1 MPYNGPTM
9 GTETA
14 ETKLARLYA
23 ACPAAFPGSDPIL
36 TVTRDA
42 RVATARW
49 RNLRVEADT
58 EAEARVR
65 ICTAAEDALRV
76 AMGIWQNAA
85 RSARADE
92 ESARQLA
99 ILMEQQVQDARRA
112 IPRVSA
118 AA

>member
-23 ACPAAFPGSDPIL
+23 ACPAAFPGSDPAL
-36 TVTRDA
+36 TFARGA
-42 RVATARW
+42 RVVARW
-49 RNLRVEADT
+49 RNLRAEADT

-76 AMGIWQNAA
+76 AVGIWQNAA

>member
-14 ETKLARLYA
+14 KTKLARLYA

-36 TVTRDA
+36 KITPGD
-42 RVATARW
+42 RVVARW

-58 EAEARVR
+58 EAEACVR
-65 ICTAAEDALRV
+65 ICAAAEDALRV
-76 AMGIWQNAA
+76 AVGIWQHAA
-85 RSARADE
+85 RMARADE

-99 ILMEQQVQDARRA
+99 LLMEQQVQDARRA